1 MGTRKT
7 VVDLQTIGLYFD
19 RRVKGSDASVR
30 EITSPPSAS
39 PRLTPLFIGIPFESW
54 QNIQE
59 WPLQVWILMDI
70 RPLYKRSPSVQ
81 TGVALNQVRWSWET
95 SKACKLHTTY
105 VCTDL
110 NQQGD
115 VVSHSSA
122 EMTRLVYKKYIYISK
137 REHSF
142 KRLRRDGEK
151 KNLFIKIN

>member
-122 EMTRLVYKKYIYISK
+122 EMTRLVYKKYIYIYQ
-137 REHSF
+137 RENIHLKGF
-142 KRLRRDGEK
+142 EEMERK
-151 KNLFIKIN
+151 KIYL

>member
-1 MGTRKT
+1 M
-7 VVDLQTIGLYFD
+7 IGLYFD
-19 RRVKGSDASVR
+19 SRVKGSDASVI

-59 WPLQVWILMDI
+59 WPFKVWILMDI

-95 SKACKLHTTY
+95 SKACKLHTTC

-122 EMTRLVYKKYIYISK
+122 EMTRLVFFFVFFFKIYTVYQ
-137 REHSF
+137 RENIHLKGF
-142 KRLRRDGEK
+142 EEMELGEK
-151 KNLFIKIN
+151 KIYL